1 MREVKELNKNHVGL
15 LLGGIMALWHLAW
28 STLVF
33 LGFAKVLID
42 WILWLHFI
50 NISVVIEPFDLV
62 RATLL
67 VIVTFVVGYVFG
79 WVAAWLWNALIKRS
93 K

>member
-1 MREVKELNKNHVGL
+1 MKELNKNHVGL
-15 LLGGIMALWHLAW
+15 LLGGMMGLWHLVW
-28 STLVF
+28 STLVL
-33 LGFAKVLID
+33 LGFAKILLD

-50 NISVVIEPFDLV
+50 NITVNIAPFDLV
-62 RATLL
+62 RAALL

-79 WVAAWLWNALIKRS
+79 WVAAWLWNMLIERS